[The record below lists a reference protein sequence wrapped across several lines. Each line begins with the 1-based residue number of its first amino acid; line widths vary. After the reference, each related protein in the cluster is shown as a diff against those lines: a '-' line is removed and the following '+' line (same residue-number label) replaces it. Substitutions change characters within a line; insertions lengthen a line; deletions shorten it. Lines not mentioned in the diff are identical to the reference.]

1 MSGGERL
8 AVGTCLLAVALAVAA
23 AAPARKGT
31 AAASAP
37 ATASARASAP
47 AAAASAPT
55 EFSGSLVA
63 GETYVA
69 DVFFD
74 SRALHIWRPVKEVF
88 PGKDVAWTIAWTNL
102 DQFPALKTTATQ
114 ARPQRMRFR
123 VAKTDMLSGSPKLPW
138 MATYRCE
145 ILAVEPLPAA
155 APTPHA
161 ARKR

>member
-1 MSGGERL
+1 MSGGGRL
-8 AVGTCLLAVALAVAA
+8 AVGICLLALALAATAA
-23 AAPARKGT
+23 TAPRKGT
-31 AAASAP
+31 AASSP
-37 ATASARASAP
+37 AAAGAHASAP

-88 PGKDVAWTIAWTNL
+88 PGKDVAWTIAWNNL
-102 DQFPALKTTATQ
+102 DQFPALKTTAVQ

-123 VAKTDMLSGSPKLPW
+123 VVKTDMLSGSPKLPW

-155 APTPHA
+155 APHA